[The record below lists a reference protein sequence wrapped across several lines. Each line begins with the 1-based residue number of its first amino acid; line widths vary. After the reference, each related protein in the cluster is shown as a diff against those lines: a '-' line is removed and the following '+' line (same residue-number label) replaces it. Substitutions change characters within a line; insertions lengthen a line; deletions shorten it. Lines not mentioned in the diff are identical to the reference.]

1 MTLVRQPVEGVGA
14 PRQQASAGPGWRR
27 RLPQLVG
34 AAVLAVLLA
43 VIVGAYLARTPPAPR
58 PASRPATEFSAERAF
73 GHVEQIAA
81 VPHPIGSAANARVRD
96 YLIAELRHLGLQPNV
111 QAATAVRGNEL
122 ARVENIH
129 ARVPGRASTGH
140 IVLAAHYDSVAHAP
154 GAADDAAGV
163 AAILE
168 TARALRAAPP
178 LRNDIDLLITDGE
191 EPILLG
197 AQAFVNAGV
206 IDPSRSIVLNLEA
219 GGSSGPSMLF
229 QSSPGNKG
237 LIQAFAQVG
246 DPVGGSE
253 LAALFELLPN
263 DTDFTVFS
271 EAGFPGL
278 NLIFGDGHVQ
288 YHSPTDSPANLDRS
302 SLQHHGDNLLRLAQ
316 VFGEQQLPLPRGE
329 DVIFFSLFGTV
340 VWYPEGL
347 TVPLA
352 LLAFGVFAGSL
363 WYARRHGA
371 RLWGVAIASAT
382 VPLLLAAA
390 AGLGAAVWWALGRLR
405 PAYQSLDWGSTYR
418 PQWYEAGIA
427 VLAVTA
433 AAAWYFLVRRRLS
446 SLETML
452 GLLVWLVGSAV
463 AMALLS
469 PEVAYVAIWPAIAGS
484 AGLAA
489 GLRLSGDGFR
499 WAAVGGTTAAFVAGA
514 LWWLDCTPDLALAA
528 APMTMVALLAAT
540 AMPAAELL
548 LAGRVVAVPAI
559 GTLLALLLLAVGFR
573 IDVLDAEHPG
583 QTSLAYVIDTHQG
596 SATWLSADPVLAPWT
611 QQYISHQRTN
621 VGDQFPGPLARA
633 RHAGPAPVWPVP
645 PPEVTVTRAQQGGG
659 RRVILLH
666 ITAGGARRLDVA
678 AATAGHRVT
687 ATVDDLAV
695 EGAPPKPPSG
705 RWNWGLIFEAVPP
718 GGIDVTLTIQGADP
732 LPLRVLAYHDG
743 LPPLPQLASLPEDL
757 TWSRRLPNATVVA
770 TSHQV

>member
-1 MTLVRQPVEGVGA
+1 MTLVRQPVEPPSSTQRQPSADTPRRGLIQLAGA
-14 PRQQASAGPGWRR
+14 
-27 RLPQLVG
+27 LV
-34 AAVLAVLLA
+34 LVLLVA
-43 VIVGAYLARTPPAPR
+43 VIVGAHLARTPPAPS
-58 PASRPATEFSAERAF
+58 PASSATDEFSAERAF
-73 GHVEQIAA
+73 AHVEQIAA
-81 VPHPIGSAANARVRD
+81 VPHPVGSATNTRVRD
-96 YLIAELRHLGLQPNV
+96 YLVAELRDLGLQPNV
-111 QAATAVRGNEL
+111 QAATAVRGNEVAL
-122 ARVENIH
+122 VENIH
-129 ARVPGRASTGH
+129 ARIPGRSSTGH
-140 IVLAAHYDSVAHAP
+140 VVLAAHYDSVAHAP

-168 TARALRAAPP
+168 TVRALRATSP
-178 LRNDIDLLITDGE
+178 LRNDLDLVITDGE
-191 EPILLG
+191 EPGLLG
-197 AQAFVNAGV
+197 AQAFVTAGA
-206 IDPSRSIVLNLEA
+206 IDPNRSIVVNLEA

-263 DTDFTVFS
+263 DTDFTVFR
-271 EAGFPGL
+271 EAGFAGL

-288 YHSPTDSPANLDRS
+288 YHSPTDTPANLDRS

-316 VFGEQQLPLPRGE
+316 VFGEQQLPLPSGE
-329 DVIFFSLFGTV
+329 DVTFFSLFGTV

-352 LLAFGVFAGSL
+352 LLTFGVFAGTL

-371 RLWGVAIASAT
+371 RLWAVAIAAVT

-390 AGLGAAVWWALGRLR
+390 GGLGAAVWWVLSRLR

-418 PQWYEAGIA
+418 PEWYEAGLA
-427 VLAVTA
+427 VLAVTTA
-433 AAAWYFLVRRRLS
+433 IAWYVLVRRRLS
-446 SLETML
+446 SVETML
-452 GLLVWLVGSAV
+452 GLLAWLVGSAV
-463 AMALLS
+463 VAAVPS
-469 PEVAYVAIWPAIAGS
+469 PEVAYLAIWPAIVGS
-484 AGLAA
+484 AGLAT
-489 GLRLSGDGFR
+489 GLRLSGGDPR
-499 WAAVGGTTAAFVAGA
+499 WAAVGGTTAALVAAA
-514 LWWLDCTPDLALAA
+514 LWWLNCTPDLALAA

-548 LAGRVVAVPAI
+548 RAHRVAAVPAI
-559 GTLLALLLLAVGFR
+559 GTLLALMLLAVGFR
-573 IDVLDAEHPG
+573 TDVLDAKHPG

-611 QQYISHQRTN
+611 EQYVSHQRTN
-621 VGDQFPGPLARA
+621 VGDDFPGPLARA
-633 RHAGPAPVWPVP
+633 RHAGPAPHWPVP
-645 PPEVTVTRAQQGGG
+645 PPEITVTRAEERGDN
-659 RRVILLH
+659 RVVQLH
-666 ITAGGARRLDVA
+666 ITAGGARRLDIA
-678 AATAGHRVT
+678 AATAGHRIT

-718 GGIDVTLTIQGADP
+718 EGIDVTLTIQGAGP

-743 LPPLPQLASLPEDL
+743 LPPLPQLAPLPEDL

-770 TSHQV
+770 TSHEV

>member
-1 MTLVRQPVEGVGA
+1 MTLVRQPAERVGETR
-14 PRQQASAGPGWRR
+14 RQSSAGASRR
-27 RLPQLVG
+27 GLPQLVG
-34 AAVLAVLLA
+34 AAVLVVLIA

-58 PASRPATEFSAERAF
+58 PTSSQADQFSADRAF
-73 GHVEQIAA
+73 THVEQIAA
-81 VPHPIGSAANARVRD
+81 VPHPVGSAANARVRD
-96 YLIAELRHLGLQPNV
+96 YLLAELRDLGLQPKV
-111 QAATAVRGNEL
+111 QAGTGVRGNEL
-122 ARVENIH
+122 AWVENIH
-129 ARVPGRASTGH
+129 ARIPGRASTGH
-140 IVLAAHYDSVAHAP
+140 VVLAAHYDSVAQAP

-168 TARALRAAPP
+168 TARALRASPP
-178 LRNDIDLLITDGE
+178 LRNDIDLVITDGE
-191 EPILLG
+191 EPGLLG
-197 AQAFVNAGV
+197 AQAFVTAGV
-206 IDPSRSIVLNLEA
+206 IDPSRSIVVNLEA

-237 LIQAFAQVG
+237 LIQAFAQVK

-263 DTDFTVFS
+263 DTDFTVFRDT
-271 EAGFPGL
+271 GFSGL

-288 YHSPTDSPANLDRS
+288 YHSPTDTPANLDRS

-316 VFGEQQLPLPRGE
+316 VFGEQQLPLPRGD
-329 DVIFFSLFGTV
+329 DVTFFSLFGRL
-340 VWYPEGL
+340 VWYPAGL
-347 TVPLA
+347 TLPLA
-352 LLAFGVFAGSL
+352 LLALGVFAGSL
-363 WYARRHGA
+363 WFARRRGA
-371 RLWGVAIASAT
+371 RLRGVAVAAAT
-382 VPLLLAAA
+382 VPLLLTTA

-418 PQWYEAGIA
+418 PEWYEAGLA

-433 AAAWYFLVRRRLS
+433 AVAWYVLVRRRVS
-446 SLETML
+446 SVETML
-452 GLLVWLVGSAV
+452 GLLAWLVGSAV
-463 AMALLS
+463 ALAVLS
-469 PEVAYVAIWPAIAGS
+469 PEVAYLAIWPAIVGS

-489 GLRLSGDGFR
+489 GLRLSGGDLR
-499 WAAVGGTTAAFVAGA
+499 WAAVGGTTAALVAAA
-514 LWWLDCTPDLALAA
+514 LWWLNCTPDLALAA
-528 APMTMVALLAAT
+528 AHMTMVALLAAT

-548 LAGRVVAVPAI
+548 LPRRVAAGPAI
-559 GTLLALLLLAVGFR
+559 GILLALLLLAIGLR
-573 IDVLDAEHPG
+573 IDILDAEHPG
-583 QTSLAYVIDTHQG
+583 QTSLAYAIDSNQG

-611 QQYISHQRTN
+611 QQYVTNQRID

-633 RHAGPAPVWPVP
+633 RHAGPAPVWPVT
-645 PPEVTVTRAQQGGG
+645 PPEIAVTRTEQQGDN
-659 RRVILLH
+659 RVVQLH

-678 AATAGHRVT
+678 AATAGHHLA

-705 RWNWGLIFEAVPP
+705 RWNWALIFEAVPSE
-718 GGIDVTLTIQGADP
+718 GIEVTLTIQGADP

-743 LPPLPQLASLPEDL
+743 LPPLPQLTALPEEL

>member
-1 MTLVRQPVEGVGA
+1 MTLVRQPVEEVGA
-14 PRQQASAGPGWRR
+14 PRLQTSAGPGRR
-27 RLPQLVG
+27 RLPQLAG
-34 AAVLAVLLA
+34 AAVLVVLVA
-43 VIVGAYLARTPPAPR
+43 VIMGAYLARTPPAPR
-58 PASRPATEFSAERAF
+58 PASSPAAEFSAERAF

-81 VPHPIGSAANARVRD
+81 VPHPVGSAANARVRD
-96 YLIAELRHLGLQPNV
+96 YLLAELRHLGLQPNV

-122 ARVENIH
+122 AWVENIH
-129 ARVPGRASTGH
+129 ARIPGRASTGH
-140 IVLAAHYDSVAHAP
+140 VVLAAHYDSVAHAP

-168 TARALRAAPP
+168 TARALRATPQ
-178 LRNDIDLLITDGE
+178 LRNDIDLVITDGE
-191 EPILLG
+191 EPGLLG
-197 AQAFVNAGV
+197 AQAFVTSGA

-229 QSSPGNKG
+229 QSSSGNKG

-263 DTDFTVFS
+263 DTDFTVFG
-271 EAGFPGL
+271 EAGFAGL

-288 YHSPTDSPANLDRS
+288 YHSPTDTPANLDQS
-302 SLQHHGDNLLRLAQ
+302 SLQHHGDNLLGLAQ

-329 DVIFFSLFGTV
+329 EVTFFSLFGMV

-371 RLWGVAIASAT
+371 RLWRVAIAAVT

-390 AGLGAAVWWALGRLR
+390 GGLGAAVWWALGRLR

-418 PQWYEAGIA
+418 PEWYEAGLA

-433 AAAWYFLVRRRLS
+433 AAAWYVLVRRRLTAV
-446 SLETML
+446 EAVL
-452 GLLVWLVGSAV
+452 GLLALLVGSALAAAV
-463 AMALLS
+463 LS
-469 PEVAYVAIWPAIAGS
+469 PEVGYVAIWPAIVGS
-484 AGLAA
+484 VGLAA
-489 GLRLSGDGFR
+489 GLRLSGGDLR
-499 WAAVGGTTAAFVAGA
+499 WAAVGGTTAALVAAA
-514 LWWLDCTPDLALAA
+514 LWWLNCTPDLALAA

-548 LAGRVVAVPAI
+548 HPRRVASVPAI
-559 GTLLALLLLAVGFR
+559 GLLLALLLLAIGFR
-573 IDVLDAEHPG
+573 IDVLNAEHPG
-583 QTSLAYVIDTHQG
+583 QTSLAYAIDTNQG
-596 SATWLSADPVLAPWT
+596 TASWLSADPVLAPWT
-611 QQYISHQRTN
+611 QQYMTHQRID

-633 RHAGPAPVWPVP
+633 RHAGPAPLWPVP
-645 PPEVTVTRAQQGGG
+645 PPRVTVTHTAQQGDN
-659 RRVILLH
+659 RVVRLH

-678 AATAGHRVT
+678 AATAGHHLA
-687 ATVDDLAV
+687 ATVEGLAV

-705 RWNWGLIFEAVPP
+705 QWNWALIFEAVPSE
-718 GGIDVTLTIQGADP
+718 GIDMTLTMQDAGP

-743 LPPLPQLASLPEDL
+743 LPPLPQLAPLPEDL
-757 TWSRRLPNATVVA
+757 TWSRRLPNATVAAA
-770 TSHQV
+770 THQI

>member
-1 MTLVRQPVEGVGA
+1 MTLVRQPVERVGETRLE
-14 PRQQASAGPGWRR
+14 PSAGASRR

-34 AAVLAVLLA
+34 AAVLVVLVA
-43 VIVGAYLARTPPAPR
+43 VIVGAYAARTPPAPR
-58 PASRPATEFSAERAF
+58 PASSPADGFSAERAF

-81 VPHPIGSAANARVRD
+81 VPHPVGSEANARVRD
-96 YLIAELRHLGLQPNV
+96 YLIAELRNLGLQPNV
-111 QAATAVRGNEL
+111 LAATAVRGNEL

-129 ARVPGRASTGH
+129 ARIPGRASTGH

-168 TARALRAAPP
+168 TARALRASSPQ
-178 LRNDIDLLITDGE
+178 RNDIDLVITDGE
-191 EPILLG
+191 EPGLLG
-197 AQAFVNAGV
+197 AQAVVTSGV

-229 QSSPGNKG
+229 QSSPGNRG
-237 LIQAFAQVG
+237 LIQAFAQVQ

-263 DTDFTVFS
+263 DTDFTVFGDG
-271 EAGFPGL
+271 GFAGL

-288 YHSPTDSPANLDRS
+288 YHSPTDTPANLDRS

-316 VFGEQQLPLPRGE
+316 VLGEQQLPLPRGD
-329 DVIFFSLFGTV
+329 DVTFFSLFGRL
-340 VWYPEGL
+340 VWYPAGL

-352 LLAFGVFAGSL
+352 LVALGGFAGSL
-363 WYARRHGA
+363 WYARRNGA
-371 RLWGVAIASAT
+371 RLRGVAVAAAT

-390 AGLGAAVWWALGRLR
+390 GGLGVAVWWALGRLR

-418 PQWYEAGIA
+418 PEWYEAGLA

-433 AAAWYFLVRRRLS
+433 AAAWYVLVRRRLS
-446 SLETML
+446 SGETML
-452 GLLVWLVGSAV
+452 GLLVWLVGFAV
-463 AMALLS
+463 AMAVLS
-469 PEVAYVAIWPAIAGS
+469 PEVAYLAIWPAIVGS

-489 GLRLSGDGFR
+489 GMRLSGGDLR
-499 WAAVGGTTAAFVAGA
+499 WAAVGGTTAALVAAA
-514 LWWLDCTPDLALAA
+514 LWWLNCTPDLSLAA

-548 LAGRVVAVPAI
+548 LPRRVAAVPVI
-559 GTLLALLLLAVGFR
+559 GVFLAMLLLAVGFR

-583 QTSLAYVIDTHQG
+583 QTSLAYAIDTNQG
-596 SATWLSADPVLAPWT
+596 TATWLSADPVLPPWT
-611 QQYISHQRTN
+611 QQYITQQRSD
-621 VGDQFPGPLARA
+621 VGHQFPGPLARA
-633 RHAGPAPVWPVP
+633 RHAGPAPVWPVT
-645 PPEVTVTRAQQGGG
+645 PPEITVTHTEQQGDN
-659 RRVILLH
+659 RVVQLH
-666 ITAGGARRLDVA
+666 ITAGTARRLDVA
-678 AATAGHRVT
+678 AATAGHHLT
-687 ATVDDLAV
+687 ATLDDLAV
-695 EGAPPKPPSG
+695 EGAPPKPQTE
-705 RWNWGLIFEAVPP
+705 RWNWALIFEAVPAE
-718 GGIDVTLTIQGADP
+718 GIDVTLTIQGADP

-743 LPPLPQLASLPEDL
+743 LPPLPQLRALPEDL

-770 TSHQV
+770 ISHQV

>member
-1 MTLVRQPVEGVGA
+1 MTLVRQPVERVGETRLE
-14 PRQQASAGPGWRR
+14 PSAGASRR

-34 AAVLAVLLA
+34 AAVLVVLVA
-43 VIVGAYLARTPPAPR
+43 VIVGAYAARTPPAPR
-58 PASRPATEFSAERAF
+58 PASSPADGFSAERAF

-81 VPHPIGSAANARVRD
+81 VPHPVGSEANARVRD
-96 YLIAELRHLGLQPNV
+96 YLIAELRNLGLQPNV
-111 QAATAVRGNEL
+111 LAATAVRGNEL

-129 ARVPGRASTGH
+129 ARIPGRASTGH

-168 TARALRAAPP
+168 TARALRASSPQ
-178 LRNDIDLLITDGE
+178 RNDIDLVITDGE
-191 EPILLG
+191 EPGLLG
-197 AQAFVNAGV
+197 AQAVVTSGV

-229 QSSPGNKG
+229 QSSPGNRG
-237 LIQAFAQVG
+237 LIQAFAQVQ

-263 DTDFTVFS
+263 DTDFTVFGDG
-271 EAGFPGL
+271 GFAGL

-288 YHSPTDSPANLDRS
+288 YHSPTDTPANLDRS

-316 VFGEQQLPLPRGE
+316 VFGEQQLPLPRGDE
-329 DVIFFSLFGTV
+329 VTFFSLFGRL
-340 VWYPEGL
+340 VWYPAGL

-352 LLAFGVFAGSL
+352 LVALGGFAGSL
-363 WYARRHGA
+363 WYARRNGA
-371 RLWGVAIASAT
+371 RLRGVAVAAAT

-390 AGLGAAVWWALGRLR
+390 GGLGVAVWWALGRLR

-418 PQWYEAGIA
+418 PEWYEAGLA

-433 AAAWYFLVRRRLS
+433 AAAWYVLVRRRLS
-446 SLETML
+446 SGETML
-452 GLLVWLVGSAV
+452 GLLVWLVGFAV
-463 AMALLS
+463 AMAVLS
-469 PEVAYVAIWPAIAGS
+469 PEVAYLAIWPAIVGS

-489 GLRLSGDGFR
+489 GMRLSGGDLR
-499 WAAVGGTTAAFVAGA
+499 WAAVGGTTAALVAAA
-514 LWWLDCTPDLALAA
+514 LWWLNCTPDLSLAA

-548 LAGRVVAVPAI
+548 LPRRVAAVPVI
-559 GTLLALLLLAVGFR
+559 GVFLAMLLLAVGFR

-583 QTSLAYVIDTHQG
+583 QTSLAYAIDTNQG
-596 SATWLSADPVLAPWT
+596 TATWLSADPVLPPWT
-611 QQYISHQRTN
+611 QQYITQQRSD
-621 VGDQFPGPLARA
+621 VGHQFPGPLARA
-633 RHAGPAPVWPVP
+633 RHAGPAPVWPVT
-645 PPEVTVTRAQQGGG
+645 PPEITVTHTEQQGDN
-659 RRVILLH
+659 RVVQLH
-666 ITAGGARRLDVA
+666 ITAGTARRLDVA
-678 AATAGHRVT
+678 AATAGHHLT
-687 ATVDDLAV
+687 ATLDDLAV
-695 EGAPPKPPSG
+695 EGAPPKPQTE
-705 RWNWGLIFEAVPP
+705 RWNWALIFEAVPAE
-718 GGIDVTLTIQGADP
+718 GIDVTLTIQGADP

-743 LPPLPQLASLPEDL
+743 LPPLPQLRALPEDL

-770 TSHQV
+770 ISHQV

>member
-1 MTLVRQPVEGVGA
+1 MTLIRQRTEQ
-14 PRQQASAGPGWRR
+14 RSAGQQPAATGPGRR

-34 AAVLAVLLA
+34 AIALVVLAA
-43 VIVGAYLARTPPAPR
+43 VIVGAYVARTPPQPR
-58 PASRPATEFSAERAF
+58 SASTPVDEFSADRAF
-73 GHVEQIAA
+73 AHVEQIAA
-81 VPHPIGSAANARVRD
+81 VPHPVGSAANARVRD
-96 YLIAELRHLGLQPNV
+96 YLIAELRDLGLQPNV
-111 QAATAVRGNEL
+111 LAATAVRGNEV
-122 ARVENIH
+122 AWVENIH
-129 ARVPGRASTGH
+129 ARIPGRASTGH
-140 IVLAAHYDSVAHAP
+140 VVLAAHYDSVAHAP

-168 TARALRAAPP
+168 TVRALRATSP
-178 LRNDIDLLITDGE
+178 LRNDLDLVITDGE
-191 EPILLG
+191 EPGLLG
-197 AQAFVNAGV
+197 AQAFVTSGV

-229 QSSPGNKG
+229 QSSPGNRG

-271 EAGFPGL
+271 DAGFAGL

-288 YHSPTDSPANLDRS
+288 YHSPTDTPANLDRS

-316 VFGEQQLPLPRGE
+316 VFGEQQLPLPHGE
-329 DVIFFSLFGTV
+329 EVIFFSLFGMV

-352 LLAFGVFAGSL
+352 LLAFVAFAGSL

-371 RLWGVAIASAT
+371 RLWRVTIAAAT

-390 AGLGAAVWWALGRLR
+390 GGLGAAVWWALGRLR

-418 PQWYEAGIA
+418 PEWYEAGLA

-433 AAAWYFLVRRRLS
+433 AAAWYVLVRRRLS

-452 GLLVWLVGSAV
+452 GLLAWLVGSAV
-463 AMALLS
+463 AMAFLS
-469 PEVAYVAIWPAIAGS
+469 PEVAYVAIWPAIVGS

-489 GLRLSGDGFR
+489 GLRLSGDDLR
-499 WAAVGGTTAAFVAGA
+499 WAAVGATAAALVAAA
-514 LWWLDCTPDLALAA
+514 LWWLNCTPDLALAA
-528 APMTMVALLAAT
+528 APMTMVALLAAM

-548 LAGRVVAVPAI
+548 LARRVAAVPAT
-559 GTLLALLLLAVGFR
+559 GVLLALVLLTVGFR

-583 QTSLAYVIDTHQG
+583 QTSLAYAIDTSQG
-596 SATWLSADPVLAPWT
+596 KATWLSADPVLAPWT
-611 QQYISHQRTN
+611 QQYITHQRID
-621 VGDQFPGPLARA
+621 VGDQFPGPLVRA
-633 RHAGPAPVWPVP
+633 RHAGPAPLWPVP
-645 PPEVTVTRAQQGGG
+645 PPRVTVTHTEQQGDN
-659 RRVILLH
+659 RVVQLH

-678 AATAGHRVT
+678 AATAGHHIT
-687 ATVDDLAV
+687 ATVADLAV

-705 RWNWGLIFEAVPP
+705 RWNWALIFEAVPP
-718 GGIDVTLTIQGADP
+718 EGFEMTLTIQGAGP
-732 LPLRVLAYHDG
+732 LPLRVLAYYDG
-743 LPPLPQLASLPEDL
+743 LPPLPQLAPLPEDL